1 MNISAFLQLLVCQLV
16 LMYLFVVQGWEE
28 TPKLGNQCMI
38 LFPGLSGSQ
47 GTKSYVMAFEPT
59 PDDYDKSDSV
69 KVRDD
74 AAIGKVG
81 MRRLEEM
88 GVVDI
93 TGKHKGKEAAKG
105 KEDVGSEYNKK
116 GENDKP
122 IKRNEIKLKAEV
134 KEEEAEI
141 ADPKKGNGNVVIEES
156 KQDDQVGKPG
166 GGGGEMGKGR
176 GGEVKRCR
184 R

>member
-1 MNISAFLQLLVCQLV
+1 
-16 LMYLFVVQGWEE
+16 MYLFVVQGWEE

-47 GTKSYVMAFEPT
+47 GTKSYVMAFEPA
-59 PDDYDKSDSV
+59 PDDYNKSDSV
-69 KVRDD
+69 KVWND
-74 AAIGKVG
+74 ADTGKVG
-81 MRRLEEM
+81 RGRLEEM

-93 TGKHKGKEAAKG
+93 TGKHKAKEAAKG

-116 GENDKP
+116 EEFDKP

-134 KEEEAEI
+134 KEEEAEN
-141 ADPKKGNGNVVIEES
+141 ADPKKGNGKVVKEES

-166 GGGGEMGKGR
+166 GGGGEIGRGR
-176 GGEVKRCR
+176 GGEGKRCR